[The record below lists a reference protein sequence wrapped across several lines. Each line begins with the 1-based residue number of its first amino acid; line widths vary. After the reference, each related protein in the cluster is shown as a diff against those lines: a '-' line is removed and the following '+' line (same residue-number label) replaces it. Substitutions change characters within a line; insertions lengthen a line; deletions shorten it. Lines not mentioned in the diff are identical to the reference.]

1 MSARESTLSS
11 VQKACRILGVLAD
24 ADRARLTDISVK
36 AALNKVT
43 TLRILEVLAREGFV
57 ERDETNKTYRLGDQS
72 LVLATA
78 ARARDDLR
86 LRARASLVR
95 LAVLSGDTV
104 LLSVRQGFES
114 VCIDRETGE
123 FPIRAAYLDVG
134 SRRPLGIGAGA
145 LAVCAWLPDD
155 ELEELLKPV
164 ASRLSAYP
172 DFSIESIRDDLRAA
186 RSRGYAV
193 VLNRIVDRMGAF
205 AVPVIGLD
213 GRPFAALSIAALSDR
228 LTAREDELV
237 AAMQHEAKRI
247 ADPRVAASGTASGMG
262 ARK

>member
-1 MSARESTLSS
+1 MSARESPLSS
-11 VQKACRILGVLAD
+11 VQKACRILGVLAGS
-24 ADRARLTDISVK
+24 DRARLTDVSVK

-43 TLRILEVLAREGFV
+43 TLRILDVLVQEGFV
-57 ERDETNKTYRLGDQS
+57 ERDEMNKTYRLGDQS

-78 ARARDDLR
+78 ARRRDDLR
-86 LRARASLVR
+86 TRARASLVR
-95 LAVLSGDTV
+95 LAALSGDTV

-114 VCIDRETGE
+114 VCIDRETGA

-134 SRRPLGIGAGA
+134 SRRPLGVGAGA
-145 LAVCAWLPDD
+145 TAVCAWYPDD

-164 ASRLSAYP
+164 VSRLSAYP
-172 DFSIESIRDDLRAA
+172 GFTMKSIRDDIRTA

-193 VLNRIVDRMGAF
+193 VLNRIVDKMGAF

-237 AAMQHEAKRI
+237 AALQLEAERI
-247 ADPRVAASGTASGMG
+247 ADPRNRESAAAGMG

>member
-1 MSARESTLSS
+1 MDAYNDSHKKVSAKDFLEEYR
-11 VQKACRILGVLAD
+11 
-24 ADRARLTDISVK
+24 DIGINTEE
-36 AALNKVT
+36 LQD
-43 TLRILEVLAREGFV
+43 LE
-57 ERDETNKTYRLGDQS
+57 DEL
-72 LVLATA
+72 
-78 ARARDDLR
+78 DDL
-86 LRARASLVR
+86 
-95 LAVLSGDTV
+95 
-104 LLSVRQGFES
+104 
-114 VCIDRETGE
+114 
-123 FPIRAAYLDVG
+123 
-134 SRRPLGIGAGA
+134 
-145 LAVCAWLPDD
+145 DD